1 MTLAAFADRYPKRVA
16 LSEGNSVELRLMTPA
31 DRERVLAFARALPED
46 DLLFLRVDLTQ
57 PAVVDDWIRDLGAG
71 LTTSLLALSGDALG
85 GYASVHRNAARWTRR
100 VGEIRVNVAPEF
112 RSRGLGRNLTAQIID
127 VARALGLRKLSA
139 HMTTDQHGARSAF
152 KRLGF
157 TPEAVLADYVEDR
170 SGAPRDLL
178 IMSYDVDGLTDRVD
192 DPLRV

>member
-1 MTLAAFADRYPKRVA
+1 MSLAALADRFPRRVA
-16 LSEGNSVELRLMTPA
+16 LSDGRSVELRLMTAA
-31 DRERVLAFARALPED
+31 DRERVLAFARGLPED

-57 PAVVDDWIRDLGAG
+57 PDVVDEWIRAIAAE
-71 LTTSLLALSGDALG
+71 LTLSIVAVEDGQLA

-100 VGEIRVNVAPEF
+100 VGEIRVNVGPEY
-112 RSRGLGRNLTAQIID
+112 RSLGLGRNLTAQIVD

-139 HMTTDQHGARSAF
+139 HMTTDQAGARSAF

-178 IMSYDVDGLTDRVD
+178 IMSYDLEGLSDRVD
-192 DPLRV
+192 EPLQL

>member
-1 MTLAAFADRYPKRVA
+1 MSFSALADRYPMRVT
-16 LSEGNSVELRLMTPA
+16 LSDGGTVELRLMTAA

-57 PAVVDDWIRDLGAG
+57 PAAVDEWLRNIAEG
-71 LTTSLLALSGDALG
+71 LTTSLLAVGDGALA
-85 GYASVHRNAARWTRR
+85 GYASVHRNGARWTRR
-100 VGEIRVNVAPEF
+100 VGEIRVNVAPAY
-112 RSRGLGRNLTAQIID
+112 RSRGLGRNLSAQIVD
-127 VARALGLRKLSA
+127 VARAHGLRKLSA
-139 HMTTDQHGARSAF
+139 HMTTDQAGARAAF

-192 DPLRV
+192 DPLRL

>member
-1 MTLAAFADRYPKRVA
+1 MSLAALADRFPRRIA
-16 LSEGNSVELRLMTPA
+16 LSDGRSLELRLMTAA
-31 DRERVLAFARALPED
+31 DRDRVLAFARGLPED

-57 PAVVDDWIRDLGAG
+57 PDVVDEWIRAIASE
-71 LTTSLLALSGDALG
+71 LTLSLVAVDDGRLA

-100 VGEIRVNVAPEF
+100 VGEIRVNVGPAY
-112 RSRGLGRNLTAQIID
+112 RSLGLGRNLTAQIVD

-139 HMTTDQHGARSAF
+139 HMTTDQAGARSAF

-178 IMSYDVDGLTDRVD
+178 IMSYDLEGLSDRVD
-192 DPLRV
+192 EPLRL

>member
-1 MTLAAFADRYPKRVA
+1 MTIAALADRYPMRVV
-16 LSEGNSVELRLMTPA
+16 LSDGKSLELRLMTAA

-57 PAVVDDWIRDLGAG
+57 PAVVDDWIRDLEAG
-71 LTTSLLALSGDALG
+71 LTTSLVALSADALA

-100 VGEIRVNVAPEF
+100 VGEIRVNAAPAF
-112 RSRGLGRNLTAQIID
+112 RSLGLGRNLTTQIVD

>member
-1 MTLAAFADRYPKRVA
+1 MSLAVLADRFPRRIA
-16 LSEGNSVELRLMTPA
+16 LTNGRSLELRLMTAA
-31 DRERVLAFARALPED
+31 DRDRVLAFARGLPED

-57 PAVVDDWIRDLGAG
+57 PDVVDEWIR
-71 LTTSLLALSGDALG
+71 ALG
-85 GYASVHRNAARWTRR
+85 SELTISIVAVADGTLAGYASVHRNAARWTRR
-100 VGEIRVNVAPEF
+100 VGEIRVNVAPEY
-112 RSRGLGRNLTAQIID
+112 RSLGLGRNLTAQIVD

-139 HMTTDQHGARSAF
+139 HMTTDQAGARSAF

-178 IMSYDVDGLTDRVD
+178 IMSYDLEGLSDRVD
-192 DPLRV
+192 EPLRL

>member
-1 MTLAAFADRYPKRVA
+1 MSVAALADRFPRRIA
-16 LSEGNSVELRLMTPA
+16 LSDGRSVELRLMTAA
-31 DRERVLAFARALPED
+31 DRDRILAFARGLPED

-57 PAVVDDWIRDLGAG
+57 PDVVDEWIR
-71 LTTSLLALSGDALG
+71 ALG
-85 GYASVHRNAARWTRR
+85 SELTISIVAVEDGSLAGYASVHRNAARWTRR
-100 VGEIRVNVAPEF
+100 VGEIRVNVAPAY
-112 RSRGLGRNLTAQIID
+112 RSLGLGRNLTAQIVD

-139 HMTTDQHGARSAF
+139 HMTTDQAGARSAF

-178 IMSYDVDGLTDRVD
+178 IMSYDLEGLSDRVD
-192 DPLRV
+192 EPLRL